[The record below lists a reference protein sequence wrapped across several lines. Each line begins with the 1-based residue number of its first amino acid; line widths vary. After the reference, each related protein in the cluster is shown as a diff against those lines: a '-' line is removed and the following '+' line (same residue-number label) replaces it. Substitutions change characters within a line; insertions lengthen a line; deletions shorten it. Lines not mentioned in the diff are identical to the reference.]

1 MHISVEPDIG
11 EKIKELLNHTS
22 ILAMQIAAS
31 KETSLSNLLKSKYIK
46 NEELSVESTLYNLNK
61 KLLFMKHNQP
71 NKSPKF
77 ARYAGGTAK
86 PLRVLSAPWLKRYG
100 LQKH

>member
-1 MHISVEPDIG
+1 MKKGIIQSYIHNNGEIGVLMHISVEPDIG

-46 NEELSVESTLYNLNK
+46 NEELSVESYLYNLSQQFETSVNIER
-61 KLLFMKHNQP
+61 FTIYE
-71 NKSPKF
+71 
-77 ARYAGGTAK
+77 A
-86 PLRVLSAPWLKRYG
+86 
-100 LQKH
+100 